1 MNPGPV
7 QEQQC
12 SQPWSHLSRA
22 SCSHGWPYLSSKG
35 GPLPAD
41 LPRAGIPK
49 SWDWRSVPLSLA
61 PVNMVYIVCV
71 HLCAQEEA
79 TLYRI
84 SLRLDFSLNLGLMF
98 FATGLTAS
106 KLSPIFAAYQCWH
119 YRRARPY
126 PAYLLGAEFKLRS
139 SQLFNKQP

>member
-1 MNPGPV
+1 
-7 QEQQC
+7 
-12 SQPWSHLSRA
+12 
-22 SCSHGWPYLSSKG
+22 
-35 GPLPAD
+35 
-41 LPRAGIPK
+41 
-49 SWDWRSVPLSLA
+49 
-61 PVNMVYIVCV
+61 MVYIVCV

-98 FATGLTAS
+98 FATVLTAS

-126 PAYLLGAEFKLRS
+126 PAYLLGAGVQTKVLTIVQQATLTTEPSLQIHAS
-139 SQLFNKQP
+139 SLVLCFSNLLLTSFTF